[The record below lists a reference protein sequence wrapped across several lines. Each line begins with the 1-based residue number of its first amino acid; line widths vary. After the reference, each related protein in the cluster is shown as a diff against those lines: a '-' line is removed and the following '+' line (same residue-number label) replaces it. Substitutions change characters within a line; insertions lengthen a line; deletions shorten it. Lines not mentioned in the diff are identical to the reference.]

1 MMRSLC
7 GVTLALVPLLASQ
20 RPEAP
25 AAAEDNITIPLT
37 PEGLPMA
44 DLIKQASQVLGYTI
58 YFEPGELQ
66 NERLSA
72 TGPQIVPRGDYLALL
87 HNVLRSRD
95 LVLVTVGRGE
105 SAQHVIRRIGGQ
117 SAKPGMFKSLAQV
130 VTPEELLSS
139 KPLGSALVT
148 TQVSLKHVDARETAT
163 SLTTYFADTMVE
175 SVRNIENTN
184 SLVMTGYASTLR
196 SMLQLIDMF
205 DQPVTAT
212 PPATPGMPARP
223 GPIEPRLKD
232 HEERIAKLERLV
244 KELAEQ
250 SKPQQEKR

>member
-7 GVTLALVPLLASQ
+7 GVTLALLPLLSGQ
-20 RPEAP
+20 RPDAP
-25 AAAEDNITIPLT
+25 ASAEDNITIPLT

-72 TGPQIVPRGDYLALL
+72 TGPQVVPRSDYLALL

-95 LVLVTVGRGE
+95 LVLVTVGRGD
-105 SAQHVIRRIGGQ
+105 SAQHVIRRLGGQ
-117 SAKPGMFKSLAQV
+117 NAKPGMFKSLAQV

-148 TQVSLKHVDARETAT
+148 TQVNLKHVDARETAT
-163 SLTTYFADTMVE
+163 SLTTYFADTLVE

-184 SLVMTGYASTLR
+184 SLLMTGYASTLR
-196 SMLQLIDMF
+196 GMLQLIDMV
-205 DQPVTAT
+205 DQPPTVAL
-212 PPATPGMPARP
+212 PATPGMPMKP

-232 HEERIAKLERLV
+232 HEERIAKLERMV
-244 KELAEQ
+244 KELSEQ
-250 SKPQQEKR
+250 LKAPEKR